1 MVGVQHG
8 SLSSPVMVGRELEAE
23 RVVRALSGLADGT
36 APYVVIS
43 GEAGIGKSRLIDDAL
58 ARTGAAI
65 RVVRT
70 ECLALG
76 SRIPYLPF
84 AELLRDLASQ
94 IPATTL
100 TGIVGPSRAELT
112 RFLPVLATVIGS
124 AADDADGDLRRNGDD
139 LDRLRMYEAFVRLAE
154 RTAAD
159 HPTVFVIEDVQWI
172 DQASL
177 ELLSFLLH
185 SLRPGSAS
193 SLIISVRPEEIEA
206 NEPVLTLLADLGRGG
221 SAERIELGPLSAD
234 ATRRLVAEITRGQAI
249 AGLAER
255 IHSLSDG
262 NPLFAEELLASSYTG
277 ADGGA
282 LPPKL
287 RDLLAARLA
296 VVPDDVLAVL
306 RVAAASGRTIDDQL
320 LANASELGEAQVQRA
335 VRTAVDDH
343 ILLRVADQERAAY
356 RFRHEILRS
365 LVASQLL
372 PAEARRIHAAYARAL
387 AAEPPH
393 RQNPTEIANHW
404 DAAGETEQALAAHL
418 IAGER
423 ASQTYAFSQAHEH
436 FERAMVLWERVADP
450 SVAASSLPALI
461 DRAASTAARAG
472 DFDRAIALTRQV
484 MADRDAIEPE
494 TFERARSSL
503 RWYLLESGDV
513 ERALSEAESVVDEAA
528 SVPDRWRAN
537 ALGHLAAL
545 LLYDRRT
552 AEASR
557 RATQARDLAAAAG
570 AAEEQILAEGVL
582 GWCLLLE
589 GDIEAGLAAIR
600 RALEAATT
608 TASGRLE
615 GRYPVGPA
623 LAHMHLAA
631 ALELVG
637 RCDEAQAVALAGV
650 QIAATQGVARTFG
663 STLLAGAARAHY
675 QLGRWM
681 EADAV
686 ASRALE
692 HGAIGSGRIALLA
705 VRALVAVGQGRDE
718 DAAEALADADAL
730 IDTTTP
736 LDIRRWL
743 VAAHAER
750 AIWQGHAVDALA
762 RLAILADDPGAR
774 GFAAPSGP
782 PAILDA
788 SIPLLLT
795 LGARACADLALEERA
810 TGTGEAFSRV
820 AGQQLE
826 GSLDRVRRR
835 KALAAAWAGD
845 LAMTRAELDR
855 AEGDASS
862 RVRRWR
868 AAAEALG
875 DRPYRCAYAHWRLA
889 EALLARRDGREMAA
903 AEIEAALALAEPLV
917 ARPLLA
923 ELRGLAR
930 RARMAVT
937 SKPDGLVVT
946 PEKEERPFGLTSRE
960 LEVLVL
966 LADGMSNQEI
976 ADELFIS
983 PKTASVHV
991 SNIYGKLGVES
1002 RVAAATTAHALGL
1015 SRSPQDRD
1023 EGSRRR

>member
-8 SLSSPVMVGRELEAE
+8 SLSSPVMVGREFDVE

-36 APYVVIS
+36 ASYVVIS
-43 GEAGIGKSRLIDDAL
+43 GEAGIGKSRLIDEAI
-58 ARTGAAI
+58 ARAGAGI

-84 AELLRDLASQ
+84 AELLRDLANQ
-94 IPATTL
+94 VPAATL
-100 TGIVGPSRAELT
+100 TSIVGPSRAELT
-112 RFLPVLATVIGS
+112 RFLPVLASVIG
-124 AADDADGDLRRNGDD
+124 AAAEDAESELPRLGDD
-139 LDRLRMYEAFVRLAE
+139 LHRLRMYEAFVRMAE
-154 RTAAD
+154 RTSAD
-159 HPTVFVIEDVQWI
+159 QPTVFVIEDVQWI
-172 DQASL
+172 DRASL

-185 SLRPGSAS
+185 SLRPGTAS
-193 SLIISVRPEEIEA
+193 SLIISVRPEAIEDHQ
-206 NEPVLTLLADLGRGG
+206 PVLTLLADLGRSG
-221 SAERIELGPLSAD
+221 SAERIELGPLSGD
-234 ATRRLVAEITRGQAI
+234 DTRRLVAEITRGQAV

-277 ADGGA
+277 AEGGA

-296 VVPDDVLAVL
+296 AVPDDVLAVL

-320 LANASELGEAQVQRA
+320 LAHASELGEAQVRRA

-372 PAEARRIHAAYARAL
+372 PAEGRRIHAAYARAL

-404 DAAGETEQALAAHL
+404 DAAGETEQALTAHL
-418 IAGER
+418 IAGDR
-423 ASQTYAFSQAHEH
+423 ASQSYAYSQAHEH
-436 FERAMVLWERVADP
+436 FERAIVLWERVSDP
-450 SVAASSLPALI
+450 AAVTGRPRLALI
-461 DRAASTAARAG
+461 EGAASTAARAG
-472 DFDRAIALTRQV
+472 DFDRAIGLTRQV
-484 MADRDAIEPE
+484 LADRDAIEPDA
-494 TFERARSSL
+494 FERARSSL

-513 ERALSEAESVVDEAA
+513 DRALTEAEAVVGEAA

-557 RATQARDLAAAAG
+557 RATQARDVAVAAG

-600 RALEAATT
+600 RALEAADVTDG
-608 TASGRLE
+608 SRLE

-637 RCDEAQAVALAGV
+637 RSDEAQAVALAGAD
-650 QIAATQGVARTFG
+650 IAATQGVARTYG

-681 EADAV
+681 EADTV
-686 ASRALE
+686 AGRALAQ
-692 HGAIGSGRIALLA
+692 GAIGSGRVALLA

-718 DAAEALADADAL
+718 DMAQALADADAL
-730 IDTTTP
+730 VDTTTP
-736 LDIRRWL
+736 IDVQRWL
-743 VAAHAER
+743 AAAHAER

-762 RLAILADDPGAR
+762 HLAVLADDPGAS
-774 GFAAPSGP
+774 GIAAPSGP

-810 TGTGEAFSRV
+810 AGTGEAISHV
-820 AGQQLE
+820 ARKQLE

-835 KALAAAWAGD
+835 NALAAAWAGD

-855 AEGDASS
+855 AEGDSAA

-868 AAAEALG
+868 AAAERLTH
-875 DRPYRCAYAHWRLA
+875 RPYRCAYARWRLA
-889 EALLARRDGREMAA
+889 EALLARRDGRDMAA
-903 AEIEAALALAEPLV
+903 TEIEAALALAEPLA

-937 SKPDGLVVT
+937 TKPDGLVVT
-946 PEKEERPFGLTSRE
+946 PDRDDRPFGLTSRE

-966 LADGMSNQEI
+966 LADGLNNQEI
-976 ADELFIS
+976 AAELFIS

-1015 SRSPQDRD
+1015 SRSPQGRNED
-1023 EGSRRR
+1023 